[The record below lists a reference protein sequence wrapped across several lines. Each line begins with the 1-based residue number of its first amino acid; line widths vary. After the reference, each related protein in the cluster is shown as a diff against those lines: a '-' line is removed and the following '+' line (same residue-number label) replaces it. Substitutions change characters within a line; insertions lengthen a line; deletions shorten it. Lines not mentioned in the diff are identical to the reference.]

1 VWHVV
6 LTCRDTRVRLRNPG
20 PTLTHNHESERTDW
34 GRKNSMTDEPVSVTC
49 YSGRTY
55 AERPISFVWRG
66 RKYVVKQVE
75 KEWLEPGERS
85 FTVKTKDGS
94 TFILSHDQ
102 RSDAWTVIEI
112 ES

>member
-1 VWHVV
+1 
-6 LTCRDTRVRLRNPG
+6 LERRDL
-20 PTLTHNHESERTDW
+20 
-34 GRKNSMTDEPVSVTC
+34 MTDEPVSVTC

-55 AERPISFVWRG
+55 AERPTSFVWRG

-94 TFILSHDQ
+94 TFMLSHNQ
-102 RSDAWTVIEI
+102 KTDAWTLIEI
-112 ES
+112 GV